1 MLHAALALAAVVG
14 LPPPGGAIDRPLLA
28 LSHLRPSCAANL
40 DPSFV
45 RYVPPATRVK
55 GKNPLWLLI
64 SSGTDAGAQHRPVLT
79 APDLACVRPILVHD
93 ER

>member
-14 LPPPGGAIDRPLLA
+14 LPPPGAIDRPVLA
-28 LSHLRPSCAANL
+28 SSHLRPPCAASI

-64 SSGTDAGAQHRPVLT
+64 STGPDAGPAYAPAST
-79 APDLACVRPILVHD
+79 APDLACLRPILVRD
-93 ER
+93 EH